1 MKPTPAK
8 PRPVPVPRPKRPAAR
23 QPVPDPPPEPSTALY
38 RSVFDSSPVAIFVE
52 DAAGNILDLN
62 TAACAAF
69 NYTRAELLGQNIR
82 RLAPPED
89 HPRVARNLADL
100 LAGQVLVHEVWS
112 LRKDGTRYPLELHEQ
127 RLTLPD
133 GQMGI
138 LALAHDITARK
149 QAEATLHLRDT
160 ALQAAANAIFVTDR
174 AGQIVW
180 ANPAFT
186 RTTGYTLKE
195 ALGQNPRLMKSG
207 HQDAGFYR
215 QLWDTILAGRVW
227 QGELV
232 NRRRDGSHYHES
244 ATITPVRDAAG
255 VITHF
260 IAVKLDITERDRM
273 KEELRQSERFVR
285 ATLDALSA
293 HIAILDEHGVI
304 LDVNQAWRDFARQA
318 PQAAQ
323 KVCEGA
329 RYLDVCSR
337 ISNPGSG
344 LTSEVGAGIQAVIQG
359 ETPVF
364 SFEFACPWPDPPR
377 WLVGRVTRFAGS
389 GPARLV
395 VAHEDVTQR
404 KQAEQALTLSGHQY
418 RVLTETMKDVVWI
431 LDAERLRFRYVSP
444 SVQLLRGY
452 TAEEVMAKPATSAF
466 VPGAAA
472 GVISLIRARAE
483 AFRSGQAPPEQFYVT
498 EVEQPRK
505 DGSTVWTEVVTS
517 YHIQPDTGHV
527 EVRGVSRDITERE
540 QARRALQQAKER
552 FQALFL
558 ASPLPIVVLDRAGTV
573 QMWSPAAEIMFGWT
587 AAEVLGQVSPVVP
600 AAQREEMQ
608 QYLDRTLAGETLRG
622 SEPRLSQCQDGTLA
636 DVLIS
641 AAPLHEPDG
650 SVSGILL
657 LYTDLT
663 EKTRL
668 EAQLLRAQRLESIG
682 HLAGGI
688 AHDLNNVLMPLL
700 MAGPLLRPELAK
712 SARLPLLNLIEAS
725 ARRGADIVKQ
735 ILAFA
740 RGSEVDKVPV
750 QTRHLLRETAEVIR
764 ETFPKHIVLKPNLPR
779 DLWLVEANSTQLHQV
794 VMNLCLNA
802 RDAMP
807 DGGTLTLTAEN
818 LTVTPALANQI
829 ANGRPGP
836 HVVWTI
842 RDTGHGI
849 APEDLSRIFDPFFTT
864 KGVGQGTGL
873 GLATVYGIVRFHHGF
888 LQVHSTL
895 GQGTEFKIFLPAVPD
910 SPALPEAEPSPM
922 VCGRGELILVVD
934 DDESLRQVLGALLA
948 QHDYRVALAADG
960 HEALA
965 LAQRHGAE
973 LALVLTD
980 LIMPRLNG
988 MQLISALRQ
997 ADLRPGIIVMTGH
1010 VNSTALTDLAR
1021 LGVQHLLSKPCE
1033 PGAVLT
1039 ALREVLD
1046 ARTPAGS

>member
-1 MKPTPAK
+1 
-8 PRPVPVPRPKRPAAR
+8 
-23 QPVPDPPPEPSTALY
+23 
-38 RSVFDSSPVAIFVE
+38 
-52 DAAGNILDLN
+52 
-62 TAACAAF
+62 
-69 NYTRAELLGQNIR
+69 
-82 RLAPPED
+82 
-89 HPRVARNLADL
+89 
-100 LAGQVLVHEVWS
+100 
-112 LRKDGTRYPLELHEQ
+112 
-127 RLTLPD
+127 
-133 GQMGI
+133 
-138 LALAHDITARK
+138 
-149 QAEATLHLRDT
+149 
-160 ALQAAANAIFVTDR
+160 
-174 AGQIVW
+174 
-180 ANPAFT
+180 
-186 RTTGYTLKE
+186 
-195 ALGQNPRLMKSG
+195 
-207 HQDAGFYR
+207 
-215 QLWDTILAGRVW
+215 
-227 QGELV
+227 
-232 NRRRDGSHYHES
+232 
-244 ATITPVRDAAG
+244 
-255 VITHF
+255 
-260 IAVKLDITERDRM
+260 
-273 KEELRQSERFVR
+273 
-285 ATLDALSA
+285 
-293 HIAILDEHGVI
+293 
-304 LDVNQAWRDFARQA
+304 
-318 PQAAQ
+318 
-323 KVCEGA
+323 
-329 RYLDVCSR
+329 
-337 ISNPGSG
+337 
-344 LTSEVGAGIQAVIQG
+344 
-359 ETPVF
+359 
-364 SFEFACPWPDPPR
+364 
-377 WLVGRVTRFAGS
+377 
-389 GPARLV
+389 
-395 VAHEDVTQR
+395 
-404 KQAEQALTLSGHQY
+404 
-418 RVLTETMKDVVWI
+418 
-431 LDAERLRFRYVSP
+431 
-444 SVQLLRGY
+444 
-452 TAEEVMAKPATSAF
+452 
-466 VPGAAA
+466 
-472 GVISLIRARAE
+472 
-483 AFRSGQAPPEQFYVT
+483 
-498 EVEQPRK
+498 
-505 DGSTVWTEVVTS
+505 
-517 YHIQPDTGHV
+517 
-527 EVRGVSRDITERE
+527 
-540 QARRALQQAKER
+540 
-552 FQALFL
+552 
-558 ASPLPIVVLDRAGTV
+558 
-573 QMWSPAAEIMFGWT
+573 
-587 AAEVLGQVSPVVP
+587 
-600 AAQREEMQ
+600 MQ